1 MAADRQTLRVD
12 ALIPAVMAVVFLLL
26 ALWFKSRG
34 GYRVLRIG
42 KNGEVEAADG

>member
-1 MAADRQTLRVD
+1 
-12 ALIPAVMAVVFLLL
+12 VVFLLL
-26 ALWFKSRG
+26 ALWFKSQG